1 MGKRQFRAIADCP
14 QSNLDSR
21 LAGIG
26 AAHQPAPGQ
35 DDTTR
40 WVDHQKLTAALVFRV
55 VQLAEAQS
63 ILPTD
68 ARIGFRQKNRTGI
81 RAPPMRD
88 ALGRR
93 DGVEYD
99 FRRSFDVPYKSK
111 TGHYFLLWASN
122 SLRSA

>member
-26 AAHQPAPGQ
+26 APHQPAPGQ
-35 DDTTR
+35 ADAPR
-40 WVDHQKLTAALVFRV
+40 GVDHQKLTAALVFRV
-55 VQLAEAQS
+55 IQLAEAQA
-63 ILPTD
+63 IPPTD
-68 ARIGFRQKNRTGI
+68 ARIGFRQKNRTRI

-88 ALGRR
+88 ALGRC
-93 DGVEYD
+93 DGVEHD

-111 TGHYFLLWASN
+111 TGHYFLLWVSS